1 MTACIT
7 MKNLLLIGGYFG
19 FTIIFIILTT
29 IYLSYLTFQKNK
41 YNFSQSNRV
50 SYAALPSTQNLL
62 KENIISKDARIE
74 ILSSFFQKY
83 DSDLEPFS
91 QEVIDAA
98 DRYGL
103 DFRLIPSIA
112 MQESNLCK
120 KIIKDSY
127 NCWGFG
133 IYGDKVKKFKN
144 YSNAIDTVTKTL
156 ATDYKANGLV
166 TPDQIMKKYTPGS
179 NGSWARSVN
188 HFMDVLNLN

>member
-1 MTACIT
+1 
-7 MKNLLLIGGYFG
+7 MKNLVLIGGYFS
-19 FTIIFIILTT
+19 FTIILIIFTT
-29 IYLSYLTFQKNK
+29 IYLSYFTFQKNRH
-41 YNFSQSNRV
+41 NLSQSHRV

-62 KENIISKDARIE
+62 KENITSKDARIE

-91 QEVIDAA
+91 QEIIDAA

-156 ATDYKANGLV
+156 VTDYKAHGLV
-166 TPDQIMKKYTPGS
+166 TPNQIMIKYTPSS

-188 HFMDVLNLN
+188 HFMDILSLN